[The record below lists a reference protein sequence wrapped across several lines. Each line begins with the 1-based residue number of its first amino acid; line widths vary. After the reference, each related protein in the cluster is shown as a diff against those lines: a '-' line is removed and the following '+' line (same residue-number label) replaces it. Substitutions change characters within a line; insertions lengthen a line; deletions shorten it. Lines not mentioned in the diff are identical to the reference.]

1 VKHVGIVLHNKSF
14 TVAELYPDD
23 SVKCYDVAL
32 DSEQSLQA
40 FLKRLH
46 VDDKVAIEA
55 TGRNSYFF
63 YELYELIKP
72 LVEKVVIADPK
83 EVRSIVKSRSK
94 MDQQGVAEILARLL
108 MGGLLQEI
116 CIPSPE
122 IRSRRE
128 LLEYQHKQVR
138 KKTSLKNRV
147 HALLRRYGVSSPVSD
162 FFGNEGKIL
171 FEEVKHMLPLYSQI
185 ELASRLR
192 EIEMYEEEIRKV
204 DEYLTGSVL
213 TDPFLE
219 YLE

>member
-1 VKHVGIVLHNKSF
+1 MKHIGIVLHNKSF

-23 SVKCYDVAL
+23 SVQCYDMAL

-63 YELYELIKP
+63 YELIKP
-72 LVEKVVIADPK
+72 LVEKMVIADPK

-171 FEEVKHMLPLYSQI
+171 FEEVKHMLPSCSQI

-204 DEYLTGSVL
+204 DEYLTGSAL

-219 YLE
+219 